1 MDTQVESASYLAPK
15 LSRESSGRRR
25 RNRDAL
31 LTFLLPLLTLVAVVI
46 LWDGAIVLFDIPSEV
61 IPRPMD
67 AVSVWW
73 DGMRSGVFVWHTL
86 VTLQEVIYGFV
97 IGTAGGFVVGVL
109 VAEFRYVRMAVLPFL
124 IVLQIT
130 PKVAIA
136 PLFIIW
142 LGYGI
147 ESKVAIAASISF
159 FPVVINTIA
168 GLQATDS
175 ETLEMMKAFCA
186 SRFQVF
192 RRVKLKLAL
201 PYIFAG
207 LNVAMALAVIGAIV
221 AEFVGS
227 TKGLGYLI
235 LQANFKLDTAQVFAV
250 LFMLAGLGIALN
262 TVLQL
267 VSRRALFWHDS
278 ERSKRA

>member
-1 MDTQVESASYLAPK
+1 MATQAQSASFSAPRR
-15 LSRESSGRRR
+15 SPESSKRRKWR
-25 RNRDAL
+25 RDRMLAVALPLVTLAVVVVVWDRVIALLDVTPEVMPKPGDAL
-31 LTFLLPLLTLVAVVI
+31 AM
-46 LWDGAIVLFDIPSEV
+46 LWFGLS
-61 IPRPMD
+61 
-67 AVSVWW
+67 
-73 DGMRSGVFVWHTL
+73 SGVYVTHTL
-86 VTLQEVIYGFV
+86 VTLQEVLYGFA
-97 IGTAGGFVVGVL
+97 IGGIAGFAIGVL
-109 VAEFRYVRMAVLPFL
+109 VAEFRYVRMAFFPFL

-130 PKVAIA
+130 PKVAVA

-159 FPVVINTIA
+159 FPIVINTVA
-168 GLQATDS
+168 GLRSADA
-175 ETLEMMKAFCA
+175 EMLEMMQAFCA
-186 SRFQVF
+186 TRWQTF

-227 TKGLGYLI
+227 TQGLGYLI

-250 LFMLAGLGIALN
+250 LVMLAALGIALN
-262 TVLQL
+262 AVLSL

-278 ERSKRA
+278 ERSDRS

>member
-1 MDTQVESASYLAPK
+1 MDTRAESASYSVPK
-15 LSRESSGRRR
+15 PSLEVRHRRSTIEP
-25 RNRDAL
+25 AL
-31 LTFLLPLLTLVAVVI
+31 PFLLPLATLVVI
-46 LWDGAIVLFDIPSEV
+46 VFLWDSAITLLAVPPEVL
-61 IPRPMD
+61 PRPFEAI
-67 AVSVWW
+67 AVLWHGLVT
-73 DGMRSGVFVWHTL
+73 GVFIFHML
-86 VTLQEVIYGFV
+86 VTLQEVVYGFA
-97 IGTAGGFVVGVL
+97 IGCSAGFLAGVL
-109 VAEFRYVRMAVLPFL
+109 VAEFRYVRMAVFPFL

-159 FPVVINTIA
+159 FPVVINTVA
-168 GLQATDS
+168 GLRAADA
-175 ETLEMMKAFCA
+175 EILEMMKAFCA
-186 SRFQVF
+186 TRWQTFH
-192 RRVKLKLAL
+192 RVKLKLAL

-235 LQANFKLDTAQVFAV
+235 LQANFRLDMAQVFAV
-250 LFMLAGLGIALN
+250 LVMLAALGITLN
-262 TVLQL
+262 TALQL
-267 VSRRALFWHDS
+267 LARRALFWHDS
-278 ERSKRA
+278 VRST

>member
-1 MDTQVESASYLAPK
+1 MRTPVESAN
-15 LSRESSGRRR
+15 SSGRKRLPESWFR
-25 RNRDAL
+25 GRWNRDTVLAG
-31 LTFLLPLLTLVAVVI
+31 LLPLATLLVV
-46 LWDGAIVLFDIPSEV
+46 LVVWDRAIVYFHLPPEI
-61 IPRPMD
+61 IPRPLPSME
-67 AVSVWW
+67 VLWE
-73 DGMRSGVFVWHTL
+73 GLRSGVFITHTW

-97 IGTAGGFVVGVL
+97 LGGAAGFVCGVL
-109 VAEFRYVRMAVLPFL
+109 IAEFPYVRMAVSPFL

-147 ESKVAIAASISF
+147 QSKVAIAISISF
-159 FPVVINTIA
+159 FPIVINTIA
-168 GLQATDS
+168 GLRSVDG
-175 ETLEMMKAFCA
+175 ELLEMMNAFCA
-186 SRFQVF
+186 TRWQTFY
-192 RRVKLKLAL
+192 RVKLKMAQ

-207 LNVAMALAVIGAIV
+207 LNVGMALAVIGAIV

-235 LQANFKLDTAQVFAV
+235 LQANFKLDTEQVFALLV
-250 LFMLAGLGIALN
+250 ILAALGIALDAI
-262 TVLQL
+262 LQF

-278 ERSKRA
+278 ERSKR

>member
-1 MDTQVESASYLAPK
+1 LPVILPLITLAVVLVVWDRTIVLLDVTPEVMPK
-15 LSRESSGRRR
+15 PG
-25 RNRDAL
+25 DAL
-31 LTFLLPLLTLVAVVI
+31 AA
-46 LWDGAIVLFDIPSEV
+46 LWYGLQT
-61 IPRPMD
+61 
-67 AVSVWW
+67 
-73 DGMRSGVFVWHTL
+73 GVYITHTI
-86 VTLQEVIYGFV
+86 VTLQEVLYGFALG
-97 IGTAGGFVVGVL
+97 GTAGFLVGVL
-109 VAEFRYVRMAVLPFL
+109 VAEFAYVRMAVFPFL

-159 FPVVINTIA
+159 FPIVINTVA
-168 GLQATDS
+168 GLRSADG
-175 ETLEMMKAFCA
+175 EMLEMMKAFSA
-186 SRFQVF
+186 TRWQTFV
-192 RRVKLKLAL
+192 RVKLKLAL

-235 LQANFKLDTAQVFAV
+235 LQANFKLDTAQVFGV
-250 LFMLAGLGIALN
+250 LVMLAGLGIALN
-262 TVLQL
+262 SALSL
-267 VSRRALFWHDS
+267 LSRRALFWHDS
-278 ERSKRA
+278 ERTHGI

>member
-1 MDTQVESASYLAPK
+1 LPEVSPWRA
-15 LSRESSGRRR
+15 
-25 RNRDAL
+25 RNRDKILAVA
-31 LTFLLPLLTLVAVVI
+31 LPLLTLGVI
-46 LWDGAIVLFDIPSEV
+46 LIAWDRAIVALNITAEV
-61 IPRPMD
+61 LPTPAESLSALWYGLATGIY
-67 AVSVWW
+67 VT
-73 DGMRSGVFVWHTL
+73 HTV

-97 IGTAGGFVVGVL
+97 LGTVSGFFVGVL
-109 VAEFRYVRMAVLPFL
+109 VAEFKYVRMAVFPFL

-159 FPVVINTIA
+159 FPVIINTVA
-168 GLQATDS
+168 GLRSADV
-175 ETLEMMKAFCA
+175 EMLEMMRAFCA
-186 SRFQVF
+186 TRWQTFA
-192 RRVKLKLAL
+192 RVKLKLAL

-227 TKGLGYLI
+227 TQGLGYLI
-235 LQANFKLDTAQVFAV
+235 LQANFKLDMPQVFAV
-250 LFMLAGLGIALN
+250 LVMLAALGIALN
-262 TVLQL
+262 SVLL
-267 VSRRALFWHDS
+267 FLSRRTLFWHDS
-278 ERSKRA
+278 ERVK

>member
-1 MDTQVESASYLAPK
+1 LLESTPK
-15 LSRESSGRRR
+15 RRWNREKS
-25 RNRDAL
+25 L
-31 LTFLLPLLTLVAVVI
+31 PVILPLITLAVLLFV
-46 LWDGAIVLFDIPSEV
+46 WDRAIVLLEV
-61 IPRPMD
+61 TPEVMPKPGD
-67 AVSVWW
+67 ALAMLWY
-73 DGMRSGVFVWHTL
+73 GLRTGIYITHTL
-86 VTLQEVIYGFV
+86 VTLQEVLYGFV
-97 IGTAGGFVVGVL
+97 LGASAGFAVGVL
-109 VAEFRYVRMAVLPFL
+109 VAEFRYVRMAVFPFL

-159 FPVVINTIA
+159 FPVVINTVA
-168 GLQATDS
+168 GLRAADS
-175 ETLEMMKAFCA
+175 ELLEMMKAFCA
-186 SRFQVF
+186 TRWQTFV
-192 RRVKLKLAL
+192 RVKLKLAL

-250 LFMLAGLGIALN
+250 LVMLAVLGIGLN
-262 TVLQL
+262 TMLSF

-278 ERSKRA
+278 ERTR

>member
-1 MDTQVESASYLAPK
+1 MRTPVESVSSLEPK
-15 LSRESSGRRR
+15 PLPDRSVLGRW
-25 RNRDAL
+25 NRDAML
-31 LTFLLPLLTLVAVVI
+31 SFLLPLVTLVVVLI
-46 LWDGAIVLFDIPSEV
+46 VWDRAIVYFRLPPEIIPRPLAAMDVLWDGL
-61 IPRPMD
+61 
-67 AVSVWW
+67 
-73 DGMRSGVFVWHTL
+73 RSGVFIAHTW

-97 IGTAGGFVVGVL
+97 LGGVAGFVCGV
-109 VAEFRYVRMAVLPFL
+109 VIAEFSYVRMAVSPFL

-147 ESKVAIAASISF
+147 QSKVAIAISISF

-168 GLQATDS
+168 GLRAVDS
-175 ETLEMMKAFCA
+175 ELLEMMDAFCA
-186 SRFQVF
+186 TRWQTFH
-192 RRVKLKLAL
+192 RVKLKMAL

-207 LNVAMALAVIGAIV
+207 LNVGMALAVIGAIV

-235 LQANFKLDTAQVFAV
+235 LQANFKLDTEQVFALLV
-250 LFMLAGLGIALN
+250 ILAALGIALDA
-262 TVLQL
+262 VLRF

-278 ERSKRA
+278 ERSNR

>member
-1 MDTQVESASYLAPK
+1 MVIQAESASFSAPRRLPEPPLKRRWNREKALAVVLPLITMAVVLIVWDRTIVLLDVTPEVMPK
-15 LSRESSGRRR
+15 PA
-25 RNRDAL
+25 DAL
-31 LTFLLPLLTLVAVVI
+31 AALWYGLLT
-46 LWDGAIVLFDIPSEV
+46 
-61 IPRPMD
+61 
-67 AVSVWW
+67 
-73 DGMRSGVFVWHTL
+73 GVYITHTL
-86 VTLQEVIYGFV
+86 VTLQEVLYGFAL
-97 IGTAGGFVVGVL
+97 GGMAGFVVGVL
-109 VAEFRYVRMAVLPFL
+109 VAEFAYVRMAVFPFL

-159 FPVVINTIA
+159 FPIVINTVA
-168 GLQATDS
+168 GLRSADG
-175 ETLEMMKAFCA
+175 EMLEMMKAFSA
-186 SRFQVF
+186 TRWQTFV
-192 RRVKLKLAL
+192 RVKLKLAL

-235 LQANFKLDTAQVFAV
+235 LQANFKLDTAQVFGV
-250 LFMLAGLGIALN
+250 LVMLAALGIALN
-262 TVLQL
+262 ATLSL
-267 VSRRALFWHDS
+267 LSRRALFWHDS
-278 ERSKRA
+278 ERSHGI

>member
-1 MDTQVESASYLAPK
+1 MSTQAESASYSAPK
-15 LSRESSGRRR
+15 RSPKARPKGRRR
-25 RNRDAL
+25 RDRVL
-31 LTFLLPLLTLVAVVI
+31 PIVLPLMTLAAVLVV
-46 LWDGAIVLFDIPSEV
+46 WDRTIVLLSVGPEVMPSPGAALSDLWYGLSTGTY
-61 IPRPMD
+61 IK
-67 AVSVWW
+67 
-73 DGMRSGVFVWHTL
+73 HTL
-86 VTLQEVIYGFV
+86 VTLQEVLYGFA
-97 IGTAGGFVVGVL
+97 IGMIAGFLVGVL
-109 VAEFRYVRMAVLPFL
+109 VAEFRYIRMAVFPFL

-130 PKVAIA
+130 PKVAVA

-159 FPVVINTIA
+159 FPVIINTVA
-168 GLQATDS
+168 GLRSADS
-175 ETLEMMKAFCA
+175 EMLEMMKAFCA
-186 SRFQVF
+186 TRWQAFV
-192 RRVKLKLAL
+192 RVKLKLAL

-250 LFMLAGLGIALN
+250 LVLLAVLGIALN
-262 TVLQL
+262 SALSL
-267 VSRRALFWHDS
+267 LSRRALFWHDS
-278 ERSKRA
+278 ERSN

>member
-1 MDTQVESASYLAPK
+1 MDTRAESASYSVPK
-15 LSRESSGRRR
+15 PSLEVRRR
-25 RNRDAL
+25 RSRIEPAL
-31 LTFLLPLLTLVAVVI
+31 PFLLPLATLVAIVF
-46 LWDGAIVLFDIPSEV
+46 LWDGAITLFRVPPEVL
-61 IPRPMD
+61 PRPFEAID
-67 AVSVWW
+67 VLWHGLVT
-73 DGMRSGVFVWHTL
+73 GVFIFHML
-86 VTLQEVIYGFV
+86 VTLQEVVYGFA
-97 IGTAGGFVVGVL
+97 IGCTAGFVAGVL
-109 VAEFRYVRMAVLPFL
+109 VAEFRYVRMAVFPFL

-159 FPVVINTIA
+159 FPVVINTVA
-168 GLQATDS
+168 GLRAADS
-175 ETLEMMKAFCA
+175 EILEMMKAFCA
-186 SRFQVF
+186 TRWQTFH
-192 RRVKLKLAL
+192 RVKLKLAM

-235 LQANFKLDTAQVFAV
+235 LQANFRLDMAQVFAV
-250 LFMLAGLGIALN
+250 LVMLAALGITLN
-262 TVLQL
+262 TALQL
-267 VSRRALFWHDS
+267 LARRALFWHDS
-278 ERSKRA
+278 VRST

>member
-1 MDTQVESASYLAPK
+1 MRIPVGSVSYLEPK
-15 LSRESSGRRR
+15 PLPERSFSARW
-25 RNRDAL
+25 NRDAIL
-31 LTFLLPLLTLVAVVI
+31 SFLLPFATLVVVLI
-46 LWDGAIVLFDIPSEV
+46 VWDRAIVYFRLPPEIIPQPLAALDVLWDGL
-61 IPRPMD
+61 
-67 AVSVWW
+67 
-73 DGMRSGVFVWHTL
+73 RSGVFFVHTW

-97 IGTAGGFVVGVL
+97 LGGAAGFVCGV
-109 VAEFRYVRMAVLPFL
+109 VIAEFSYVRMAVSPFL

-147 ESKVAIAASISF
+147 QSKVAIAISISF

-168 GLQATDS
+168 GLRAVDG
-175 ETLEMMKAFCA
+175 ELLEMMDAFCA
-186 SRFQVF
+186 TRWQTFH
-192 RRVKLKLAL
+192 RVKLKMAL

-207 LNVAMALAVIGAIV
+207 LNVGMALAVIGAIV

-235 LQANFKLDTAQVFAV
+235 LQANFKLDTEQVFALLV
-250 LFMLAGLGIALN
+250 ILAALGIALDA
-262 TVLQL
+262 VLQF

-278 ERSKRA
+278 ERSKR

>member
-25 RNRDAL
+25 KNRDAL

-46 LWDGAIVLFDIPSEV
+46 LWDGAIVLFEIPSEV

-73 DGMRSGVFVWHTL
+73 DGMRSGVFIWHTF

-109 VAEFRYVRMAVLPFL
+109 VAEFRYVRMAVFPFL

-186 SRFQVF
+186 TRFQVF
-192 RRVKLKLAL
+192 KRVKLKLAL

-278 ERSKRA
+278 ERAKRA

>member
-1 MDTQVESASYLAPK
+1 MDTRAESASYLAPRRSIDAPVK
-15 LSRESSGRRR
+15 RR

-31 LTFLLPLLTLVAVVI
+31 LSVLLPIATLVVVVVV
-46 LWDGAIVLFDIPSEV
+46 WDGVITLFDVPPEV
-61 IPRPMD
+61 IPRPGD
-67 AVSVWW
+67 AISVLIH
-73 DGMRSGVFVWHTL
+73 GLSTGVFITHTL
-86 VTLQEVIYGFV
+86 VTLQEVLYGFV
-97 IGTAGGFVVGVL
+97 IGCGLGFVVGVL
-109 VAEFRYVRMAVLPFL
+109 VAEFPYVRMAVYPFL

-168 GLQATDS
+168 GLRSADA
-175 ETLEMMKAFCA
+175 EILEMMKAFCA
-186 SRFQVF
+186 SRWQTFH
-192 RRVKLKLAL
+192 RVKLKLAL

-250 LFMLAGLGIALN
+250 LVMLAALGITLN

-267 VSRRALFWHDS
+267 VARRALFWHDS
-278 ERSKRA
+278 ERSKSA